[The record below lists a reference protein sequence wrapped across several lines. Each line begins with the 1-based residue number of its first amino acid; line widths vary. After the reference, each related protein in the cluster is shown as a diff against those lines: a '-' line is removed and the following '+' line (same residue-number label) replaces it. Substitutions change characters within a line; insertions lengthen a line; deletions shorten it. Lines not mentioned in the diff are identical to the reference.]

1 MDEHPAARQPT
12 LLFDAI
18 NVGTCYG
25 DYAWRASRE
34 RADDWRA
41 AIGER
46 TPEGADADTFPAGL
60 LGVMFSNYMEA
71 RVPPRPGGM
80 IYGKQTL
87 RFGEHPRVG
96 DVLTTRMTVTAKYMK
111 RDRRV
116 VELATTTVNQRG
128 QHVLDGVRIVV
139 WGA

>member
-1 MDEHPAARQPT
+1 MDERPAAQQPT

-18 NVGTCYG
+18 EVGTSYG
-25 DYAWRASRE
+25 DYAWHASRE
-34 RADDWRA
+34 RADAWRA
-41 AIGER
+41 AMDER
-46 TPEGADADTFPAGL
+46 APEGADADTFPMGI
-60 LGVMFSNYMEA
+60 LGVMFSNYMDA

-96 DVLTTRMTVTAKYMK
+96 DLLTTRMTVQAKYVK

-128 QHVLDGVRIVV
+128 QRVLDGLRIVV

>member
-1 MDEHPAARQPT
+1 MDDCPPAQQPT

-18 NVGTCYG
+18 EVGASYG
-25 DYAWRASRE
+25 DYAWQATRQL
-34 RADDWRA
+34 ADAWRA
-41 AIGER
+41 AMDER
-46 TPEGADADTFPAGL
+46 APEGADADTFPAGL

-96 DVLTTRMTVTAKYMK
+96 DVLTTRMTVKAKYVK

-116 VELATTTVNQRG
+116 VELATTTRNQRG
-128 QHVLDGVRIVV
+128 ERVLDGVRIVV